1 MPGLVE
7 DVSEAEY
14 KDTEE
19 SVNALNGGDKCVD
32 GNQQHARRIRIIG
45 QLRFWCGIFILPRT
59 ILSR

>member
-45 QLRFWCGIFILPRT
+45 QLRFW
-59 ILSR
+59 